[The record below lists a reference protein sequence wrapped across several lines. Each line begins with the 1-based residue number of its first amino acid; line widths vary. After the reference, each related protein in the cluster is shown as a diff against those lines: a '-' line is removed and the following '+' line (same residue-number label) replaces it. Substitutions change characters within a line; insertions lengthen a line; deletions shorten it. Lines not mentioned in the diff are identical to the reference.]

1 MKNAQQLFNEQLKV
15 TIPSEFLIHRC
26 ISIRTYTQQENNNK
40 EKVFYNSSLN
50 RFFQIENG
58 EKFMIDVDY
67 NLPLMLEALKI
78 AEKQEY
84 INCMCE
90 QQKIAHNTIIDNFF
104 TKQIQQLNNKME
116 ENRRRAY
123 ETAIC
128 VD

>member
-104 TKQIQQLNNKME
+104 IKQMQQLNNKME

>member
-58 EKFMIDVDY
+58 EKFMTDVDY

-90 QQKIAHNTIIDNFF
+90 QQKIPHNTIIDNFF
-104 TKQIQQLNNKME
+104 TKQMQQLNNKME

-128 VD
+128 ID

>member
-1 MKNAQQLFNEQLKV
+1 MKNAQQLFNEQLNI
-15 TIPSEFLIHRC
+15 TIPSELLIHRC
-26 ISIRTYTQQENNNK
+26 ISIKTYTQQENNNN
-40 EKVFYNSSLN
+40 ETVFYNSSLN
-50 RFFQIENG
+50 RFFQIKNG

-90 QQKIAHNTIIDNFF
+90 QQKIPHNTIIDNFF
-104 TKQIQQLNNKME
+104 TKQMQQLNDKME